1 MKEFAERLRQV
12 RHDRGLSQRQLAGL
26 VRCETMLISRYER
39 GTGLP
44 KMDTLIGLA
53 QALRISVDELA
64 TGRKPAD
71 ATSDVPIRN
80 VLLLERFR
88 DLETL
93 PKDDQSVAMKLLD
106 ALIAARGVE
115 TAVARARRTA

>member
-1 MKEFAERLRQV
+1 
-12 RHDRGLSQRQLAGL
+12 
-26 VRCETMLISRYER
+26 MLISRYER

-44 KMDTLIGLA
+44 KMDTLIGVA

-64 TGRKPAD
+64 TGKKPAD

-80 VLLLERFR
+80 VLLLERFK

-93 PKDDQSVAMKLLD
+93 PKDDQSVALKLLD
-106 ALIAARGVE
+106 ALIAARSME
-115 TAVARARRTA
+115 TVVARTRRTA

>member
-1 MKEFAERLRQV
+1 MKEFAERLRQI

-53 QALRISVDELA
+53 QALRVSLDELA
-64 TGRKPAD
+64 TGQKPSGAGD
-71 ATSDVPIRN
+71 DLPIRN